1 MAAQAS
7 EDVGREVVV
16 EAESGNDGTP
26 QAAGTE
32 QISVAGSV
40 SVPGGEHMFI
50 ETEVYTTTVEYVG
63 NTELV
68 HTDNSGTR
76 QDDQQQQGEIL
87 EQVLRTIC
95 MFTRDPVGP
104 PYCFDPQQH
113 LVRK

>member
-16 EAESGNDGTP
+16 EADGGNDGTP
-26 QAAGTE
+26 QAAATE
-32 QISVAGSV
+32 QISVASSA

-68 HTDNSGTR
+68 HTDDPSTR
-76 QDDQQQQGEIL
+76 QDDQQGEIL
-87 EQVLRTIC
+87 EQVRIKLS
-95 MFTRDPVGP
+95 
-104 PYCFDPQQH
+104 
-113 LVRK
+113 

>member
-16 EAESGNDGTP
+16 EADSGNDDGTP

-68 HTDNSGTR
+68 HTDTSGTR

-87 EQVLRTIC
+87 EQVLRTTY
-95 MFTRDPVGP
+95 MFTRDPMGP
-104 PYCFDPQQH
+104 PYCFGPNNI
-113 LVRK
+113 

>member
-16 EAESGNDGTP
+16 EADSENNGTP

-87 EQVLRTIC
+87 EQVRSTSHAH
-95 MFTRDPVGP
+95 T
-104 PYCFDPQQH
+104 
-113 LVRK
+113 